1 MIYPIGVI
9 PFTYVSSFLFTSE
22 NLCQTL
28 TIFVHFII
36 GGIGAIIAGVLRII
50 ESTYSAGDALVWV
63 FKIIPTYCLTD
74 SILYQSLKGTL
85 IQIRPELN
93 KPDLDINAI
102 GGDILIMFMHGIF
115 WTLVLIIIEAGA
127 FNCFSRC
134 FNRMLGRN
142 VRPKTELNQDDDVL
156 EEE

>member
-1 MIYPIGVI
+1 
-9 PFTYVSSFLFTSE
+9 
-22 NLCQTL
+22 L

-36 GGIGAIIAGVLRII
+36 GGIGGIIAGVLRII

-63 FKIIPTYCLTD
+63 FKIIPTYCLTN
-74 SILYQSLKGTL
+74 SILYQSLKARL

-93 KPDLDINAI
+93 IPDLDINAI
-102 GGDILIMFMHGIF
+102 GGDILIMFVHGIF
-115 WTLVLIIIEAGA
+115 WTFVLILIEAGA